1 MWDQAT
7 LDPAWCGLRRDHY
20 ISSSQRDRGASWL
33 RAHRHGMAS
42 LISCG
47 GQRAL
52 TTAMASGLWRHEDC
66 SMHPNGAMY
75 VLPRISSPCHHS
87 FSSPASPA
95 HLRRRSASLHPPL
108 RHLLR
113 SATSPH
119 QHFRFAASYLAA
131 SASRST
137 SSLQVLAS
145 PPALPQQYFFK
156 ACSLFFSSFFSRLRF
171 LVYPCRKSSDLFFS
185 LFFSA
190 PCSHK
195 FCPLCKFCA
204 HSHPPVI
211 F

>member
-1 MWDQAT
+1 
-7 LDPAWCGLRRDHY
+7 
-20 ISSSQRDRGASWL
+20 
-33 RAHRHGMAS
+33 MAS

-156 ACSLFFSSFFSRLRF
+156 ACSLFFSSFFRAFVSSFTHAENLPICSSLYSSPLLARINSARFASSALILIHPLFSDACRSCSYLWLALRRS
-171 LVYPCRKSSDLFFS
+171 CS
-185 LFFSA
+185 LLLPIAYS
-190 PCSHK
+190 
-195 FCPLCKFCA
+195 
-204 HSHPPVI
+204 
-211 F
+211 